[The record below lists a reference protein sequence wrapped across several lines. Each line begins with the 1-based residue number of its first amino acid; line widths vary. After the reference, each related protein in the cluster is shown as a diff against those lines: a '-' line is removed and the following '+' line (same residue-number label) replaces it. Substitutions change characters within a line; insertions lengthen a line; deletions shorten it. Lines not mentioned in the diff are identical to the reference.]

1 MSQSL
6 SSAVV
11 VILALR
17 VNFPIANV
25 LKWNIPGVD
34 LDKYTIVNNKITAED
49 SLIGPRLKKID
60 HVRNVSNANNRY
72 TLWA

>member
-1 MSQSL
+1 MKYHASFFLKLGKMSQSL

-11 VILALR
+11 VILAFLR

-34 LDKYTIVNNKITAED
+34 LDKYTIVNNKIIAKD
-49 SLIGPRLKKID
+49 SLIGPRLKKD
-60 HVRNVSNANNRY
+60 
-72 TLWA
+72 